1 MSAVAAVGNPARTD
15 LPRAFWALWVCQL
28 VNRLGSFV
36 QPFLV
41 LYLTHDRHLSAGTA
55 GAVAAAVGAGSVAAQ
70 LVGGTLSDRIGR
82 RFTMLTC
89 FFGTGAAL
97 ILLGSARSMAMIW
110 ATAFLVGLL
119 GDLFRPAV
127 QATVADLLK
136 PAERVRAYGLLFWA
150 INLGFSV
157 STVSA
162 GALAA
167 LGYGLLFWLN
177 AGTSVIAGIV
187 IWTMVPESRP
197 VLDESTP
204 QRNFLGVALR
214 DTVFLLM
221 MLIEVGYATIYFQGY
236 STLPLAMSDD
246 GLSSKIYG
254 LVIALNGVVI
264 VLVQPFLGRWLA
276 KFDRPKLL
284 ATSMLVVGLGFG
296 LGAVVHSWWGY
307 GLSVVVWTIG
317 EIGFAAVI
325 GAVFADLAPI
335 DLRGRY
341 MGLGGM
347 AFGVGTVVGPL
358 AGPTSLEHFGPAV
371 TWIGCAVLGLVIAV
385 GQWSLAPALHARAKA
400 TAAAEAAAAEVNAG
414 VASA

>member
-1 MSAVAAVGNPARTD
+1 MTTAAAVEAPAPTA

-55 GAVAAAVGAGSVAAQ
+55 GAVAAAVGAGTVAAQ
-70 LVGGTLSDRIGR
+70 LAGGWLADRVGR
-82 RFTMLTC
+82 RLTMLIC
-89 FFGTGAAL
+89 FFGTAAAL
-97 ILLGSARSMAMIW
+97 ILLGSARAMVMIW
-110 ATAFLVGLL
+110 VAAFLVGLL

-127 QATVADLLK
+127 QATVADMLQ
-136 PAERVRAYGLLFWA
+136 PGERVRAYGLLFWA

-162 GALAA
+162 GVLASI
-167 LGYGLLFWLN
+167 GYGLLFWLN
-177 AGTSVIAGIV
+177 AGTSVIAGVV
-187 IWTMVPESRP
+187 IWAMVPESRP
-197 VLDESTP
+197 VLDEDAP
-204 QRNFLGVALR
+204 RRPLLAVALH

-221 MLIEVGYATIYFQGY
+221 ILIQIGYATIYFQGY
-236 STLPLAMSDD
+236 STLPLAMAAD
-246 GLSSKIYG
+246 GLPSQTYG

-264 VLVQPFLGRWLA
+264 VLIQPFLGKWLV
-276 KFDRPKLL
+276 KMDRPKLL
-284 ATSMLVVGLGFG
+284 SASMLVVGLGFG

-325 GAVFADLAPI
+325 GAVFADLAPV

-341 MGLGGM
+341 MGLSGM
-347 AFGVGTVVGPL
+347 AFGVGTVIGPL
-358 AGPTSLEHFGPAV
+358 AGTNALEHLGPTV
-371 TWIGCAVLGLVIAV
+371 TWIGCALLGVVIFI
-385 GQWSLAPALHARAKA
+385 GQYSLAPALHARAAANAA
-400 TAAAEAAAAEVNAG
+400 TV
-414 VASA
+414 

>member
-1 MSAVAAVGNPARTD
+1 MTTAAAVGAPTPTT

-55 GAVAAAVGAGSVAAQ
+55 GAVAAAVGAGTVVAQ
-70 LVGGTLSDRIGR
+70 LVGGWLADRVGR
-82 RFTMLTC
+82 RLTMLIC
-89 FFGTGAAL
+89 FFGTAAAL
-97 ILLGSARSMAMIW
+97 ILLGSARAMVMIW
-110 ATAFLVGLL
+110 VAAFLVGLL

-127 QATVADLLK
+127 QATVADLLE
-136 PAERVRAYGLLFWA
+136 PGERVRAYGLLFWA

-162 GALAA
+162 GVLASV
-167 LGYGLLFWLN
+167 GYGLLFWLN
-177 AGTSVIAGIV
+177 AGTSAIAGLV
-187 IWTMVPESRP
+187 IWAMVPESRP
-197 VLDESTP
+197 ALEEGVARRPVLP
-204 QRNFLGVALR
+204 VALR

-221 MLIEVGYATIYFQGY
+221 ILIQIGYATIYFQGY
-236 STLPLAMSDD
+236 STLPLAMADD
-246 GLSSKIYG
+246 GLPSQTYG

-264 VLVQPFLGRWLA
+264 VLVQPFLGTWLV

-284 ATSMLVVGLGFG
+284 AASMLVVGLGFG
-296 LGAVVHSWWGY
+296 VGAVVHSWWGY

-325 GAVFADLAPI
+325 GAVFADLAPV

-341 MGLGGM
+341 MGLSGM

-358 AGPTSLEHFGPAV
+358 AGTNSLEHFGPTA
-371 TWIGCAVLGLVIAV
+371 TWIGCALLGVVIFI
-385 GQWSLAPALHARAKA
+385 GQYSLAPALHARAAANAA
-400 TAAAEAAAAEVNAG
+400 TA
-414 VASA
+414 

>member
-1 MSAVAAVGNPARTD
+1 MSSVAAVAPPVPA

-41 LYLTHDRHLSAGTA
+41 LYLTQDRHLSAGTA
-55 GAVAAAVGAGSVAAQ
+55 GAVAAAVGAGSVASQ
-70 LVGGTLSDRIGR
+70 LVGGWLADRVGR
-82 RFTMLTC
+82 RFTMLIC

-110 ATAFLVGLL
+110 VAAFLVGLL

-127 QATVADLLK
+127 QATVADMLQ
-136 PAERVRAYGLLFWA
+136 PGERVRAYGLLFWA

-162 GALAA
+162 GVLASV
-167 LGYGLLFWLN
+167 GYGLLFWLN
-177 AGTSVIAGIV
+177 AGTSVIAGLV

-197 VLDESTP
+197 ALDEGSSRRP
-204 QRNFLGVALR
+204 LLPVALR

-221 MLIEVGYATIYFQGY
+221 ILLQIGYATIYFQGY
-236 STLPLAMSDD
+236 STLPLAMADD
-246 GLSSKIYG
+246 GLPSSTYG

-264 VLVQPFLGRWLA
+264 LLVQPFLGKRLA

-284 ATSMLVVGLGFG
+284 AASMLVVGLGFG
-296 LGAVVHSWWGY
+296 LGVVVHDWWGY

-325 GAVFADLAPI
+325 GAVFADLAPV
-335 DLRGRY
+335 DLRGGY
-341 MGLGGM
+341 MGMSGM
-347 AFGVGTVVGPL
+347 AFGVGAVVGPL
-358 AGPTSLEHFGPAV
+358 AGTNALEYLGPTA
-371 TWIGCAVLGLVIAV
+371 TWLGCALLGVVIFI
-385 GQWSLAPALHARAKA
+385 GQYALAPALHARA
-400 TAAAEAAAAEVNAG
+400 AANA
-414 VASA
+414 

>member
-1 MSAVAAVGNPARTD
+1 MTTAAAVGSPTPTA

-41 LYLTHDRHLSAGTA
+41 LYLTHDRHLNAGTA
-55 GAVAAAVGAGSVAAQ
+55 GAVAAAVGAGTVCAQ
-70 LVGGTLSDRIGR
+70 LVGGWLADRVGR
-82 RFTMLTC
+82 RLTMLIC
-89 FFGTGAAL
+89 FFGTAAAL
-97 ILLGSARSMAMIW
+97 ILLGSARTMLMIW
-110 ATAFLVGLL
+110 IAAFLVGLL

-127 QATVADLLK
+127 QATVADLLQ
-136 PAERVRAYGLLFWA
+136 PGERVRAYGLLFWA

-162 GALAA
+162 GLLAH
-167 LGYGLLFWLN
+167 LGYGVLFWLN
-177 AGTSVIAGIV
+177 AGTSVIAGVV

-197 VLDESTP
+197 APSQDAP
-204 QRNFLGVALR
+204 QRAFLPVVLR

-221 MLIEVGYATIYFQGY
+221 ILIQVGYATIYFQGY
-236 STLPLAMSDD
+236 STLPLAMAND
-246 GLSSKIYG
+246 GLQPQIYG

-264 VLVQPFLGRWLA
+264 VVVQPLIGKWLA

-296 LGAVVHSWWGY
+296 VGAVVHSSWGY
-307 GLSVVVWTIG
+307 GLSVVVWSIG
-317 EIGFAAVI
+317 EIGFAATI
-325 GAVFADLAPI
+325 GAVSADLAPV

-358 AGPTSLEHFGPAV
+358 AGTNALEHFGPAA
-371 TWIGCAVLGLVIAV
+371 TWIGCALLGVVIFI
-385 GQWSLAPALHARAKA
+385 GQYALAPALHARAAANAA
-400 TAAAEAAAAEVNAG
+400 TA
-414 VASA
+414 

>member
-1 MSAVAAVGNPARTD
+1 MTTAAAVEAPAPTA

-55 GAVAAAVGAGSVAAQ
+55 GAVAAAVGAGTVAAQ
-70 LVGGTLSDRIGR
+70 LVGGWLADRVGR
-82 RFTMLTC
+82 RLTMLIC
-89 FFGTGAAL
+89 FFGTAAAL
-97 ILLGSARSMAMIW
+97 ILLGSARAMVMIW
-110 ATAFLVGLL
+110 VAAFLVGLL

-127 QATVADLLK
+127 QATVADMLQ
-136 PAERVRAYGLLFWA
+136 PGERVRAYGLLFWA

-162 GALAA
+162 GLLASI
-167 LGYGLLFWLN
+167 GYGLLFWLN
-177 AGTSVIAGIV
+177 AGTSVIAGVV
-187 IWTMVPESRP
+187 IWAMVPESRP
-197 VLDESTP
+197 VLDEDAP
-204 QRNFLGVALR
+204 RRPLLAVALH

-221 MLIEVGYATIYFQGY
+221 ILIQIGYATIYFQGY
-236 STLPLAMSDD
+236 STLPLAMAAD
-246 GLSSKIYG
+246 GLPSQTYG

-264 VLVQPFLGRWLA
+264 VLIQPFLGKWLV
-276 KFDRPKLL
+276 KMDRPKLL
-284 ATSMLVVGLGFG
+284 SASMLVVGLGFG

-325 GAVFADLAPI
+325 GAVFADLAPV

-341 MGLGGM
+341 MGLSGM
-347 AFGVGTVVGPL
+347 AFGVGTVIGPL
-358 AGPTSLEHFGPAV
+358 AGTNALEHLGPTV
-371 TWIGCAVLGLVIAV
+371 TWIGCALLGVVIFL
-385 GQWSLAPALHARAKA
+385 GQYSLAPALHARAAANAA
-400 TAAAEAAAAEVNAG
+400 TV
-414 VASA
+414 

>member
-1 MSAVAAVGNPARTD
+1 MSATAVSTPVSAT

-41 LYLTHDRHLSAGTA
+41 LYLTHDRQLSAGTA
-55 GAVAAAVGAGSVAAQ
+55 GAVAAAVGAGTVSAQ
-70 LVGGTLSDRIGR
+70 LVGGFLSDRVGR
-82 RFTMLTC
+82 RLTMLIC

-97 ILLGSARSMAMIW
+97 VMLGSARQMALIW
-110 ATAFLVGLL
+110 VTAFLVGLL

-127 QATVADLLK
+127 QATVADLLQ

-162 GALAA
+162 GVLASF
-167 LGYGLLFWLN
+167 GYGLLFWVN
-177 AGTSVIAGIV
+177 AATSVIAGMV

-197 VLDESTP
+197 VPETDAAGRALLP
-204 QRNFLGVALR
+204 VVAR

-221 MLIEVGYATIYFQGY
+221 ILLQVGYATIYMQGY
-236 STLPLAMSDD
+236 STLPLAMSGD
-246 GLSSKIYG
+246 GLSSRTYG

-264 VLVQPFLGRWLA
+264 VLAQPFLGRWMA
-276 KFDRPKLL
+276 RRDRPKLL
-284 ATSMLVVGLGFG
+284 ASSMLIVGLGFG
-296 LGAVVHSWWGY
+296 VGAVVHSWWGY
-307 GLSVVVWTIG
+307 ALSVVVWTLG

-341 MGLGGM
+341 LGLSGM
-347 AFGVGTVVGPL
+347 SFGIGTVVGPL
-358 AGPTSLEHFGPAV
+358 AGTNALEHLGPTV
-371 TWIGCAVLGLVIAV
+371 TWLGCAVLGVAIFL
-385 GQWSLAPALHARAKA
+385 GQYALAPALHARAAANEA
-400 TAAAEAAAAEVNAG
+400 TNA
-414 VASA
+414 VS

>member
-1 MSAVAAVGNPARTD
+1 MSAVAVESPAPAA

-70 LVGGTLSDRIGR
+70 LSGGWLADRVGR
-82 RFTMLTC
+82 RLTMLTC

-110 ATAFLVGLL
+110 VTAFLVGLL

-127 QATVADLLK
+127 QATVADLLE
-136 PAERVRAYGLLFWA
+136 PGERVRAYGLLFWA

-162 GALAA
+162 GVLASV
-167 LGYGLLFWLN
+167 GYGLLFWLN
-177 AGTSVIAGIV
+177 AGTSVIAGLV
-187 IWTMVPESRP
+187 IWAMVPESRP
-197 VLDESTP
+197 TP
-204 QRNFLGVALR
+204 EAGVPRRPLLPVVLR

-221 MLIEVGYATIYFQGY
+221 ILLQIGYATIYMQGY
-236 STLPLAMSDD
+236 STLPLAMAGD
-246 GLSSKIYG
+246 GLPSSTYG
-254 LVIALNGVVI
+254 LVIALSGVVI
-264 VLVQPFLGRWLA
+264 VLIQPFLGKWLVRI
-276 KFDRPKLL
+276 DRPKLL
-284 ATSMLVVGLGFG
+284 AASMLVVGLGFG
-296 LGAVVHSWWGY
+296 IGAVVHTWWGY
-307 GLSVVVWTIG
+307 GLSVVVWTVG

-341 MGLGGM
+341 MGLAGM
-347 AFGVGTVVGPL
+347 AFGVGTVIGPL
-358 AGPTSLEHFGPAV
+358 TGTNALEHFGPTV
-371 TWIGCAVLGLVIAV
+371 TWLGCAVLGVVIFI
-385 GQWSLAPALHARAKA
+385 GQYSLAPALHARAAANAA
-400 TAAAEAAAAEVNAG
+400 TA
-414 VASA
+414 

>member
-1 MSAVAAVGNPARTD
+1 MSAVAIDNAAPTA

-55 GAVAAAVGAGSVAAQ
+55 GAVAAGVGAGSVCAQ
-70 LVGGTLSDRIGR
+70 LVGGWLADRVGR
-82 RFTMLTC
+82 RVTMLIC

-97 ILLGSARSMAMIW
+97 ILLGSARSMALVW

-119 GDLFRPAV
+119 SDLFRPAV
-127 QATVADLLK
+127 QATVADLLQ
-136 PAERVRAYGLLFWA
+136 PTERVRAYGLLFWA

-162 GALAA
+162 GVLASF
-167 LGYGLLFWLN
+167 GYGLLFWVN
-177 AGTSVIAGIV
+177 AATSVIAGLV
-187 IWTMVPESRP
+187 IWMMVPESRP
-197 VLDESTP
+197 APEEDSV
-204 QRNFLGVALR
+204 RRALLPVVVR

-221 MLIEVGYATIYFQGY
+221 ILIQIGYATIYMQGY

-246 GLSSKIYG
+246 GLSSRTYG

-264 VLVQPFLGRWLA
+264 VLVQPFLGKWYARL
-276 KFDRPKLL
+276 DRPKLL
-284 ATSMLVVGLGFG
+284 AASMLVVGLGFG
-296 LGAVVHSWWGY
+296 VGAVVHSWWGY
-307 GLSVVVWTIG
+307 AVSVVVWTIG

-341 MGLGGM
+341 MGLSGM
-347 AFGVGTVVGPL
+347 AFGVGTVIGPL
-358 AGPTSLEHFGPAV
+358 AGTNALEHLGPTA
-371 TWIGCAVLGLVIAV
+371 TWLGCAVLGVVIFI
-385 GQWSLAPALHARAKA
+385 GQYSLAPALHARAAANAA
-400 TAAAEAAAAEVNAG
+400 TA
-414 VASA
+414 

>member
-1 MSAVAAVGNPARTD
+1 MSAVAVGSPASTV

-55 GAVAAAVGAGSVAAQ
+55 GAVAAAVGAGTVAAQ
-70 LVGGTLSDRIGR
+70 LVGGMLADRVGR
-82 RFTMLTC
+82 RLTMLIC

-97 ILLGSARSMAMIW
+97 ILLGSAREMVMIW
-110 ATAFLVGLL
+110 IAAFLVGLL

-127 QATVADLLK
+127 QATVADLLQ
-136 PAERVRAYGLLFWA
+136 PNERVRAYGLLFWA

-162 GALAA
+162 GVLASI
-167 LGYGLLFWLN
+167 GYGLLFWLN
-177 AGTSVIAGIV
+177 AATSVIAGVV
-187 IWTMVPESRP
+187 IWTMVPETRP
-197 VLDESTP
+197 VLDAGTP
-204 QRNFLGVALR
+204 SRPLLGVVLR
-214 DTVFLLM
+214 DTVFLFM
-221 MLIEVGYATIYFQGY
+221 ILIQIGYATIYFQGY
-236 STLPLAMSDD
+236 STLPLAMAAD
-246 GLSSKIYG
+246 GLRSETYG

-264 VLVQPFLGRWLA
+264 VLVQPFLGRWLV
-276 KFDRPKLL
+276 KLDRPKLL
-284 ATSMLVVGLGFG
+284 AASMLVVGLGFG

-341 MGLGGM
+341 MGLSGM
-347 AFGVGTVVGPL
+347 AFGIGTVIGPL
-358 AGPTSLEHFGPAV
+358 AGTNALQHLGATA
-371 TWIGCAVLGLVIAV
+371 TWIGCGVLGVLIFI
-385 GQWSLAPALHARAKA
+385 GQYALAPALHARAVTNMA
-400 TAAAEAAAAEVNAG
+400 NVVNA
-414 VASA
+414 